1 MLINMDFQSF
11 PQRVSEV
18 FVCDASLQMTCL
30 LSMHKCS
37 NLHIYPRTYA
47 HTRAHTCRHIHMQ
60 RPGGA
65 LRALAV
71 LRKPSINIPTHI
83 HTNIHIHMQLPGGAL
98 RALAVLRQPSI
109 NTPTHI
115 RTHTP
120 SHAASRR
127 GSPCPCS
134 AVQAKHKHAHTHT
147 HTYTFTC
154 SVQEGLSVPLQCCA
168 SQAARASSCTV
179 LLLL

>member
-1 MLINMDFQSF
+1 M
-11 PQRVSEV
+11 
-18 FVCDASLQMTCL
+18 
-30 LSMHKCS
+30 
-37 NLHIYPRTYA
+37 RTHV
-47 HTRAHTCRHIHMQ
+47 HTRADTYTCSVQEGLSVPLQCCTSQARTDT
-60 RPGGA
+60 
-65 LRALAV
+65 
-71 LRKPSINIPTHI
+71 PTHI

-134 AVQAKHKHAHTHT
+134 AAQAKLPARARVP
-147 HTYTFTC
+147 FC
-154 SVQEGLSVPLQCCA
+154 SCSDGRCTGRNCGRPGGSEPTLGAKVCAFSVCCA
-168 SQAARASSCTV
+168 CV
-179 LLLL
+179 CVCV

>member
-71 LRKPSINIPTHI
+71 LHKPS
-83 HTNIHIHMQLPGGAL
+83 TN
-98 RALAVLRQPSI
+98 RY
-109 NTPTHI
+109 
-115 RTHTP
+115 THTHTYKHTHT
-120 SHAASRR
+120 HAASRR

-134 AVQAKHKHAHTHT
+134 AAQAKLPARARVP
-147 HTYTFTC
+147 FC
-154 SVQEGLSVPLQCCA
+154 SCSDGRCTGRNCGRPGGSEPTLGAKVCAFSVCCA
-168 SQAARASSCTV
+168 CV
-179 LLLL
+179 CVCV

>member
-1 MLINMDFQSF
+1 MDFQSF

-71 LRKPSINIPTHI
+71 LRKPSCPRE
-83 HTNIHIHMQLPGGAL
+83 LVYRFAPAL
-98 RALAVLRQPSI
+98 MADAPDETVDALVAANPPFEPRFVRSVCAVRACVCVCDAHPFQICNCEGPHNKWLQQY
-109 NTPTHI
+109 
-115 RTHTP
+115 
-120 SHAASRR
+120 
-127 GSPCPCS
+127 GSALHCGI
-134 AVQAKHKHAHTHT
+134 THT
-147 HTYTFTC
+147 H
-154 SVQEGLSVPLQCCA
+154 
-168 SQAARASSCTV
+168 
-179 LLLL
+179 

>member
-71 LRKPSINIPTHI
+71 LHKPS
-83 HTNIHIHMQLPGGAL
+83 TN
-98 RALAVLRQPSI
+98 RY
-109 NTPTHI
+109 
-115 RTHTP
+115 THTHTYKHTHT
-120 SHAASRR
+120 HAASRR

-134 AVQAKHKHAHTHT
+134 AAQAKHRHTHTHT
-147 HTYTFTC
+147 HTYTYTC

-168 SQAARASSCTV
+168 SQA
-179 LLLL
+179 